1 MPTPLRVFCL
11 FLSTTLTAWA
21 GPTAIFDG
29 RSLAGWEGDTATWR
43 VVDGCIEA
51 GSLEE
56 LQHEAREA
64 LIQRF
69 GPAHV
74 TYRVRMRR
82 AANQIQ
88 PLQRS
93 LSQPHQSRR

>member
-1 MPTPLRVFCL
+1 MREIVFQVQPGAAAPFRAIAEELPL
-11 FLSTTLTAWA
+11 A
-21 GPTAIFDG
+21 
-29 RSLAGWEGDTATWR
+29 
-43 VVDGCIEA
+43 IEA

>member
-1 MPTPLRVFCL
+1 MREIVFQVQPGAVAPYRAIAEPLR
-11 FLSTTLTAWA
+11 LT
-21 GPTAIFDG
+21 
-29 RSLAGWEGDTATWR
+29 
-43 VVDGCIEA
+43 IEA

-64 LIQRF
+64 LIQHF

-82 AANQIQ
+82 AANHIQ

-93 LSQPHQSRR
+93 LPLRQQSRS